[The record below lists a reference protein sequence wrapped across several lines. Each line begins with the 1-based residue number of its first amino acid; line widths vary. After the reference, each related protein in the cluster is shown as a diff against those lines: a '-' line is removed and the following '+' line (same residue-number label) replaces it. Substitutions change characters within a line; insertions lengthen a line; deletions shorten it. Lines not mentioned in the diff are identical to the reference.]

1 LLEVVI
7 TLGIISLLLG
17 LAWPSFQPWNERVQL
32 ETELATIRG
41 FAEEAQWLALSTR
54 TRHWLAGNADSVE
67 LQRSGN
73 SGSETLNAQPLP
85 PDLQVSA
92 TRWPSFSAF
101 GFAQGGTIT
110 LRSGT
115 HEGKVVVS
123 PLGRIRITGPNRLN

>member
-1 LLEVVI
+1 VI

-17 LAWPSFQPWNERVQL
+17 LAWPVFQPWNERVQL
-32 ETELATIRG
+32 QMELATIRG

-54 TRHWLAGNADSVE
+54 RRHRLVENADFVA
-67 LQRSGN
+67 LQRSGD
-73 SGSETLNAQPLP
+73 SGYETLDSQQLSPEIE
-85 PDLQVSA
+85 VTA

-115 HEGKVVVS
+115 HEGKIVVN
-123 PLGRIRITGPNRLN
+123 PIGRIRTTGPNTAR